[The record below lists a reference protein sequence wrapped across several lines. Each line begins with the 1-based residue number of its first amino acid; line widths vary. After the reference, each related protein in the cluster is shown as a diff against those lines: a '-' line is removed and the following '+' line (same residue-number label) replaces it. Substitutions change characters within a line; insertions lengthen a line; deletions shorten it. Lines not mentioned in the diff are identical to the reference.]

1 MVIKN
6 LMSLFLLLTFCLLF
20 SEKHVEPCANP
31 LECMHGVLMHGDDN
45 VGESHDTEDTYLK
58 FKPVLETGPKEKSGP
73 NDAEK
78 TFHRALMHGDEE
90 HGVSHDEGKTDT
102 AVKLTDSIGPKD
114 TNKMIHDVMH
124 GDSETSHDHVHSH
137 KSNTETNKKESV
149 LPPDAEKIMHEV
161 LMHGNNKSE
170 NHHVHSRPEDENT
183 KSKGPLD
190 QNNLM
195 HDLMHNGEHVE
206 HASGKS
212 REKQTSSSGP
222 NSDKLHGVLM
232 HGDSEMGDNH
242 AHDHKHS
249 KTDPFKFNME
259 EIKKLGIDPEILKT
273 ILPEDKEDYKKWQ
286 EEKKDYDDDKA
297 TYALISDTI
306 LSDIELMKQR
316 YLAHD
321 PVQEAEINAYVEGK
335 DSDLVAG
342 DIVDVLD
349 NLVHDDEDTLHDL
362 ELIGS
367 TQPINEIHRRHTEQQ
382 RKEEI

>member
-1 MVIKN
+1 
-6 LMSLFLLLTFCLLF
+6 
-20 SEKHVEPCANP
+20 
-31 LECMHGVLMHGDDN
+31 MHGDDN
-45 VGESHDTEDTYLK
+45 VGESHDTEDKYLK
-58 FKPVLETGPKEKSGP
+58 FKPALDTGPKEKSGP

-90 HGVSHDEGKTDT
+90 HGISHDERKTDK
-102 AVKLTDSIGPKD
+102 AVKQSDSFGPKD

-124 GDSETSHDHVHSH
+124 GDSETSHDHVHSQ
-137 KSNTETNKKESV
+137 KSNTETKEFV
-149 LPPDAEKIMHEV
+149 LPPDAEKIMHDV

-170 NHHVHSRPEDENT
+170 NHHVHSRPEEEST

-195 HDLMHNGEHVE
+195 HDLMHNGEHVD
-206 HASGKS
+206 HASDKPK
-212 REKQTSSSGP
+212 EKQTSSSGP
-222 NSDKLHGVLM
+222 NSDKLHEVLM
-232 HGDSEMGDNH
+232 HGDSETGDNH
-242 AHDHKHS
+242 DHDHKHS

-273 ILPEDKEDYKKWQ
+273 ILPDDKEDYKKWQ
-286 EEKKDYDDDKA
+286 EKRKDDDDYKA
-297 TYALISDTI
+297 TYALISDSL

-321 PVQEAEINAYVEGK
+321 PVEEAEINAYVEGK
-335 DSDLVAG
+335 DSDLAAG
-342 DIVDVLD
+342 DIVDVFD

-367 TQPINEIHRRHTEQQ
+367 TQPINEIHRRHTDRK